1 MYRPRRDEPRCR
13 QQIVDRQP
21 EAHGSRDDRPQV
33 GRQRAASQ
41 HLADHQNRRRVGRR
55 SRHEQYQRRTGR
67 QPFEHQRRR
76 NRNRS
81 RGTEIHRNREE
92 QHDGHIQQRLVGERG
107 EKVVGHQN
115 RNQPCDE
122 QSQHQPAADVLDHIH
137 ESIAQR
143 LHEPAA
149 AATNLAAFRRRKDT
163 VGLAAGQP
171 IDRPPARQR
180 RHERHD
186 GPDHGEG
193 KAQYR
198 VGRHD
203 RIDACLRR
211 GDQKRRHGTLRR
223 PLAPQ
228 RHRRG
233 NHAARTQGQRHAEEG
248 SQRHRAEIGLRKV
261 ARIEPARDVGVDDS
275 RQQESQ
281 QQVGSHRI
289 EQVKK
294 RRYIFHDRCSFKV

>member
-1 MYRPRRDEPRCR
+1 MSSTSAAPGDNPLSISAAAIGIDPVAQRYIGIEKSSTTA
-13 QQIVDRQP
+13 IFSSGLSAN
-21 EAHGSRDDRPQV
+21 EAK
-33 GRQRAASQ
+33 
-41 HLADHQNRRRVGRR
+41 
-55 SRHEQYQRRTGR
+55 
-67 QPFEHQRRR
+67 
-76 NRNRS
+76 
-81 RGTEIHRNREE
+81 
-92 QHDGHIQQRLVGERG
+92 
-107 EKVVGHQN
+107 KVVGHQN

-137 ESIAQR
+137 ESVAQR

-203 RIDACLRR
+203 RIDAGLRR

-248 SQRHRAEIGLRKV
+248 GQRHRAEIGLR
-261 ARIEPARDVGVDDS
+261 R
-275 RQQESQ
+275 
-281 QQVGSHRI
+281 
-289 EQVKK
+289 
-294 RRYIFHDRCSFKV
+294 